1 MPVDLN
7 NLAGRLTQ
15 MKLITNEQAAELK
28 NGKLNAAD
36 TAALGA
42 ALGKVTAENGGTE
55 LLKELSAAQGE
66 VVNGQT
72 ADLMENLNKLGQALG
87 DKMRASLGLPANKTS
102 APAQPADA
110 GAKFNYDTL
119 GEDTPAAKPA
129 AAAPPAAAAGAAAAA
144 KPATTT
150 PTTAA
155 AKPGTA
161 AATTAATT
169 TDAKPDLGKLAERL
183 SQLKLINSTQA
194 AELKDGKATDADIA
208 ALGTAINNMTA
219 DVPDAAKLLIE
230 LGNAQQSVNKQQA
243 ALRGIGQAGP
253 VDPAELE
260 ALQKS
265 QKGVVDA
272 GVSYTAMQP
281 GESLQDLATR
291 YDTSVDEL
299 KQLNPKLAA
308 ELDKTGGKATTG
320 QLVAVPVAASDV
332 RAAPPDLSQVTE
344 TGPNAYKVPA
354 PSLDEIRKAQGAT
367 MIRGMGGAEVKEL
380 QKMLNAQGANPPL
393 AVDGKFG
400 PKTEAMLKAYQ
411 SANGIQQTGVLGPQT
426 LASFS
431 ASPKPIAQQA
441 AADAPSTSGAAPASR
456 VSGSELTGSAFGDK
470 LGDAAQRI
478 AQRMNSVGAC
488 AKGVNDA
495 LTSLGVPG
503 RGHAYQKA
511 EQLARNPKFREVNIS
526 SSDLANL
533 PRGAVVVWG
542 RSGAKPYGHVSV
554 ALGGGREASD
564 HIQNQVRGG
573 RYGTDFGNGPDP
585 QGRQFRV
592 FLPA

>member
-28 NGKLNAAD
+28 NGTLNKAD
-36 TAALGA
+36 SEALGA
-42 ALGKVTAENGGTE
+42 ALSKVTVDNGGAE
-55 LLKELSAAQGE
+55 LLKELGAAQGE
-66 VVNGQT
+66 VLTGQT
-72 ADLMENLNKLGQALG
+72 SDLMETLNKLGQALG
-87 DKMRASLGLPANKTS
+87 DKMRTSLGLPATKTS
-102 APAQPADA
+102 APAQPAA
-110 GAKFNYDTL
+110 SCAFNYDTL
-119 GEDTPAAKPA
+119 GEDAPTAKPQTA
-129 AAAPPAAAAGAAAAA
+129 TPPAAAAGAAAAGA
-144 KPATTT
+144 AAASTKPAAAAPVTTT
-150 PTTAA
+150 S
-155 AKPGTA
+155 
-161 AATTAATT
+161 
-169 TDAKPDLGKLAERL
+169 TDARPDLGKLADRL

-194 AELKDGKATDADIA
+194 SELKNGKATDADIA

-243 ALRGIGQAGP
+243 ALLGIGQAGP
-253 VDPAELE
+253 VDPKELA

-265 QKGVVDA
+265 QSAVVDA
-272 GVSYTAMQP
+272 GVAYTAMQP
-281 GESLQDLATR
+281 GETLQDLATR

-299 KQLNPKLAA
+299 KQLNPNVAA
-308 ELDKTGGKATTG
+308 ELDKTGGKAATG
-320 QLVAVPVAASDV
+320 LLVAVPVASSDV

-344 TGPNAYKVPA
+344 TGPNAYKVAA
-354 PSLDEIRKAQGAT
+354 PSLAEIKKAQGAT
-367 MIRGMGGAEVKEL
+367 MIRGMGGADVKEL

-393 AVDGKFG
+393 ALDGKFG

-431 ASPKPIAQQA
+431 AAPKPIAQA
-441 AADAPSTSGAAPASR
+441 AAGATSSTGAAPASR

-511 EQLARNPKFREVNIS
+511 QQLAGNPKFREVNIS

-542 RSGAKPYGHVSV
+542 RSGAKPYGHVSI

-564 HIQNQVRGG
+564 HVQNQVRGG